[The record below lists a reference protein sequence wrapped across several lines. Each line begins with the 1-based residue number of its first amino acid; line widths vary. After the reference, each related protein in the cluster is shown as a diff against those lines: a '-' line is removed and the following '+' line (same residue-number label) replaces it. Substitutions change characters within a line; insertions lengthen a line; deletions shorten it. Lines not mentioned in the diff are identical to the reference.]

1 MSFNTALS
9 GLQAARADLDV
20 TANNI
25 ANANTTGFKRS
36 TATFA
41 DVFSDTQG
49 TAGASAGNGVAL
61 AKITQQFDQGKIE
74 DSNSDLHLAINGDG
88 FFALKDKDEDTTV
101 FTRDGSFL
109 LDQNGFLVNAGGLQ
123 VQAFPVVGESE
134 DGETIRFS
142 NGVLEPIQLTNPI
155 GAPKATE
162 NVTLKLNYRA
172 DQPVKP
178 VSAAIGGVLAD
189 PADYDITNAAAFG
202 AIQGPISVE
211 IDAAGN
217 VVSARDGNLV
227 ALPGGAILSENVLT
241 VGGVVVRGVAND
253 TTITI
258 DADLP
263 AATADQDLTISPT
276 DQASFDYTTTVNV
289 FDSLGNPHSIALY
302 ARRVDD
308 NAYLVDAY
316 IDGST
321 EPVNASPLLLEFD
334 ADGNLGPS
342 ANGPNV
348 PRTET
353 LAIDPGIIGQGA
365 GGLNITIN
373 FSGST
378 MLGSAFSISDQSQDG
393 RTTGRLTGLEID
405 QEGIV
410 RAGYTNGLTTPLG
423 KVALAT
429 FGNNQGLRAGGGN
442 TFIPT
447 PDSGEAIL
455 GEAGTSTFGLIQAG
469 GLETSN
475 VDISQQLVRL
485 ITAQRN
491 FQAASKVISTNDQI
505 TQTAINLGR

>member
-20 TANNI
+20 TAHNI

-88 FFALKDKDEDTTV
+88 FFALKDVNEDSTV

-109 LDQNGFLVNAGGLQ
+109 LDQDGFLVKAAGLQ
-123 VQAFPVVGESE
+123 VQAFPVVAGSEESE
-134 DGETIRFS
+134 AIRFS
-142 NGVLEPIQLTNPI
+142 NGVLQPIQLTNPI
-155 GAPKATE
+155 GAPKATG

-172 DQPVKP
+172 DQAVNPFQDVAGDNLTVP
-178 VSAAIGGVLAD
+178 FD
-189 PADYDITNAAAFG
+189 RDDITNP
-202 AIQGPISVE
+202 IQ
-211 IDAAGN
+211 
-217 VVSARDGNLV
+217 
-227 ALPGGAILSENVLT
+227 
-241 VGGVVVRGVAND
+241 
-253 TTITI
+253 
-258 DADLP
+258 
-263 AATADQDLTISPT
+263 PT
-276 DQASFDYTTTVNV
+276 DQSTFDYTTTINV
-289 FDSLGNPHSIALY
+289 FDSIGNPHSIAVY
-302 ARRVDD
+302 ARRVGD
-308 NAYLVDAY
+308 NTYAIDAY
-316 IDGST
+316 IDGENTAMNQEPFLLTFSAAGALTNDPST
-321 EPVNASPLLLEFD
+321 FALE
-334 ADGNLGPS
+334 
-342 ANGPNV
+342 V
-348 PRTET
+348 PAET
-353 LAIDPGIIGQGA
+353 VGQGA
-365 GGLNITIN
+365 EALSLNLN
-373 FSGST
+373 LAGST

-423 KVALAT
+423 KIALAT

>member
-88 FFALKDKDEDTTV
+88 FFALKDVNEDSTV

-109 LDQNGFLVNAGGLQ
+109 LDQDGFLVNAGGLQ
-123 VQAFPVVGESE
+123 VQAFPVVAGSE
-134 DGETIRFS
+134 ETETIRFS

-155 GAPKATE
+155 GAPKATG
-162 NVTLKLNYRA
+162 NITLKLNYRA
-172 DQPVKP
+172 DQAVNPFQDANGANLNAP
-178 VSAAIGGVLAD
+178 FTRA
-189 PADYDITNAAAFG
+189 DITNP
-202 AIQGPISVE
+202 INPTNQG
-211 IDAAGN
+211 
-217 VVSARDGNLV
+217 
-227 ALPGGAILSENVLT
+227 T
-241 VGGVVVRGVAND
+241 
-253 TTITI
+253 
-258 DADLP
+258 
-263 AATADQDLTISPT
+263 
-276 DQASFDYTTTVNV
+276 FDYTTTINV
-289 FDSLGNPHSIALY
+289 FDSIGNPHSIAVY
-302 ARRVDD
+302 ARRVGD
-308 NAYLVDAY
+308 NTYAIDAY
-316 IDGST
+316 IDGQNT
-321 EPVNASPLLLEFD
+321 PVNADPIALTFSAAGELTS
-334 ADGNLGPS
+334 NPS
-342 ANGPNV
+342 AFELEV
-348 PRTET
+348 PAATV
-353 LAIDPGIIGQGA
+353 GQGA
-365 GGLNITIN
+365 DALSLNLN
-373 FSGST
+373 LAGST

-423 KVALAT
+423 KIALAT

>member
-88 FFALKDKDEDTTV
+88 FFALKDVNEDSTV

-109 LDQNGFLVNAGGLQ
+109 LDQDGFLVNAGGLQ
-123 VQAFPVVGESE
+123 VQAFPVVAGSE
-134 DGETIRFS
+134 ETETIRFS

-155 GAPKATE
+155 GAPKATG
-162 NVTLKLNYRA
+162 NITLKLNYRA
-172 DQPVKP
+172 YQAVNPFQDGAGANLNAPFTR
-178 VSAAIGGVLAD
+178 A
-189 PADYDITNAAAFG
+189 DITNP
-202 AIQGPISVE
+202 IEPNDQG
-211 IDAAGN
+211 
-217 VVSARDGNLV
+217 
-227 ALPGGAILSENVLT
+227 T
-241 VGGVVVRGVAND
+241 
-253 TTITI
+253 
-258 DADLP
+258 
-263 AATADQDLTISPT
+263 
-276 DQASFDYTTTVNV
+276 FDYTTTINV
-289 FDSLGNPHSIALY
+289 FDSIGNPHSIAVY
-302 ARRVDD
+302 ARRAGD
-308 NAYLVDAY
+308 NTYAVDAY
-316 IDGST
+316 IDGQNT
-321 EPVNASPLLLEFD
+321 PVNADPIALTFSAAGELTT
-334 ADGNLGPS
+334 NPS
-342 ANGPNV
+342 VFTLNV
-348 PRTET
+348 PAET
-353 LAIDPGIIGQGA
+353 VGQGA
-365 GGLNITIN
+365 DALSLNLN
-373 FSGST
+373 LAGST

-423 KVALAT
+423 KIALAT